1 MILQV
6 LDQAHLMMVRHRPT
20 SQVFDLIDLM
30 GATEV
35 DTSGVGFSL
44 ADNGVTK
51 IGTSAARWIRFIC

>member
-1 MILQV
+1 
-6 LDQAHLMMVRHRPT
+6 MMVRHRPT

-30 GATEV
+30 GATEA

-51 IGTSAARWIRFIC
+51 TGTSAARWI